1 MKDSANDDKYYLMEK
16 ASKFT
21 VIYRSLIWAA
31 ALIVSGFIMSDLIT
45 EGVFEKRYLLF
56 IGVIILST
64 YNLFRLYSSIPK
76 K

>member
-1 MKDSANDDKYYLMEK
+1 M
-16 ASKFT
+16 
-21 VIYRSLIWAA
+21 IYRSLIWAA

-45 EGVFEKRYLLF
+45 EGVFEKRYLLY

>member
-1 MKDSANDDKYYLMEK
+1 MEK

-21 VIYRSLIWAA
+21 LIYRSLIWAA

-45 EGVFEKRYLLF
+45 EGVFEKRYLLY